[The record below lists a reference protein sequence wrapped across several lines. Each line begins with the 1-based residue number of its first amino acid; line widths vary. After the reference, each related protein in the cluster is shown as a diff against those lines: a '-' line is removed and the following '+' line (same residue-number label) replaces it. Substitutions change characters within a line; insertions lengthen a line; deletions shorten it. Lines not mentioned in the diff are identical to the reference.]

1 MTPGGSS
8 LRRARTCDSRG
19 PHAVHM
25 RRHDTMRREQQTMRR
40 EAMRREAMRRDML
53 CICDAVS

>member
-1 MTPGGSS
+1 
-8 LRRARTCDSRG
+8 
-19 PHAVHM
+19 
-25 RRHDTMRREQQTMRR
+25 MRREQQTMRR